1 MIGREITMT
10 NPGDMLTDPAVNWLL
25 TVKKWLKFFLLKRLV
40 LLALTHK
47 TLMDLFISWLVA
59 FCYSHCKSSHCGQ
72 TKTLKVMRDI
82 FWSSIDQTLDWQ
94 MSETMVTL
102 MDSCFLIAV
111 PVVSGCGP
119 SLPHFTVY
127 WSGLPWL
134 PRSFNPTLFLA
145 FGSFL

>member
-1 MIGREITMT
+1 MIVMVISLP
-10 NPGDMLTDPAVNWLL
+10 NPGGMLTDSAVNWLL
-25 TVKKWLKFFLLKRLV
+25 TVKKWLKKIKLKRLV

-59 FCYSHCKSSHCGQ
+59 FCYSHCGQ

-111 PVVSGCGP
+111 PVLSGCGP